1 MDTTY
6 RLSQTG
12 KEVQQLLDQVPQN
25 QEAIAQETENREQSV
40 SNETERA
47 QQAEQQLQQNIN
59 TERTDRIADVDAEE
73 ARAKAAEAQLQQ
85 NIDAIEQSGG
95 AAVTA
100 ERERAQGVEQ
110 TLQQNI
116 NTETQARI
124 ADVDAEEARA
134 KGKEN
139 EISGNLSNEVTRA
152 EGAEA
157 QLQQNIDAEEL
168 RARAA
173 EQQNANDIDAEE
185 LARQQ
190 ADAQLQQN
198 IDDEETRAKAA
209 EKANADD
216 IDAIEALIPE
226 AASPQNQLADKQ
238 FVNSSIQTATA
249 DFKGTYNSKGELDQ
263 VTANAND
270 YAYVVGKDAEGNT
283 VYSRYKW
290 VDSQGWVFEYN
301 LNNSSFTAAQW
312 AAIQSGITALL
323 VAKLTNLPTNDVLQ
337 QLIGTKQDKLTFD
350 TTPTENSQNPVQSG
364 GIFAALAGKQD
375 KLTFDL
381 QPTQYSTNPVVS
393 GALYNIFQAINSLF
407 PSGATS
413 QNKLTDKQY
422 VDGKIQEAAP
432 DFQGVY
438 QTIEQLNA
446 LTGMTVNDFSFVTSI
461 DADGN
466 TIYARYHYSGSEWVK
481 DYEMA
486 SNSFTEAQWLA
497 INSGITTL
505 LVKKLADLPTSA
517 ELTTALSNKQNV
529 LTFDSTPTQGSQ
541 NPVTS
546 EGIANAI
553 LAASGVQFIDVTT
566 LPGQVLPTAS
576 ADTMGKVYLTPS
588 AQQGQNASDW
598 WVTIYDVNHDPVYYW
613 KQVNTTSVDLSNYY
627 TKSEVDAKDT
637 RLQTQIGE
645 RNVTV
650 EAQNAPDSNTLT
662 YTNALGETA
671 NHIVG
676 DKRIVPNAE
685 STTGYD
691 VYELLHLDSGVA
703 TWGIGGGSTDIRQK
717 LWINLNSNQT
727 GDTSLN
733 GVSVKVEADNET
745 ILDTVWA
752 GETLFC
758 RISPLQQVVV
768 TVGSKAGYYLAS
780 NTQSF
785 ESTVA
790 GERTLNFNYETCVV
804 KFQPTSNQGAGD
816 STIEGATGTINGV
829 AVNYGDTL
837 KVAMGQSI
845 TVHCDAIANY
855 VTPADYTGTAATAQL
870 TPSLIYQ
877 TTLVTISWESN
888 LGTDPVIDA
897 VQATV
902 DGRTV
907 SSGETIKVAT
917 GSSVAVVF
925 PDVEGYRTP
934 SIATFTADGTTVVK
948 PTVQYS
954 TDVYTVSIDSNQA
967 DKTDIENVTV
977 VVNDGVE
984 DKTLHDGDTVK
995 IPTGTTPVATATD
1008 VTGYRKTITVNS
1020 STLSIDV
1027 QYDTTLVSV
1036 NATSNQSTQAII
1048 DPVLTGLTFEI
1059 NGTEVAAGVAVK
1071 VPTGSALTIVSPDIT
1086 NYAKTVSA
1094 AATAEG
1100 VSYIATVAYSTTLV
1114 ALNMVSNVAGVET
1127 SAPTGAAGTVIYS
1140 GGTDQTITNGQVA
1153 KVPTGTAFTITYA
1166 AVSNYGTP
1174 TGYSGT
1180 AAGTSMT
1187 ATKAEYVQGVVVV
1200 NLSMSDSDSSALALA
1215 GATVAING
1223 GTPIA
1228 YTGAPIPVAPLSNVV
1243 VHFTD
1248 VEGYATPADQTFI
1261 MPTGQKTVSASYDT
1275 TIFTVYITSNQ
1286 SPDATIAAKKVSVS
1300 YTGLATPKEVGN
1312 NGTVK
1317 VPTGLTPTATA
1328 PDETGYAKEVTVL
1341 AASRIIT
1348 AAYQTTLVTVEMVS
1362 ETGGVEG
1369 IAPTGAQAT
1378 VSYQGGTDQVL
1389 TDNQTAAKVPTGT
1402 AFTITYAAVSG
1413 YATPATYSATAT
1425 GASMTATK
1433 AKYIYGAI
1441 QLNVSMS
1448 DNDATA
1454 LANVAPEISINGG
1467 AATAMTGSAGVF
1479 TANMEVGDE
1488 YEITFNSLVE
1498 DGYLTPAPI
1507 TGTFGGGI
1515 ETKSATY
1522 QTDIYTVYVT
1532 SNQSPD
1538 ATIAAKKVSVTYTGL
1553 STAKEV
1559 SNNGTVKVPAGITPT
1574 ATADDVTNYAKTV
1587 TVLTASRII
1596 TAAYETTVISINMV
1610 GENSGVEGDAPAGA
1624 QATVS
1629 YQGGTD
1635 QVLTSNSQT
1644 ANVPTGTAFTITY
1657 ADVNGYATPAQYSA
1671 TATGASMTATKATY
1685 IYGVLQLT
1693 VSMSDSDATALASV
1707 APMISVNGGTAV
1719 AMTGS
1724 AGVFTASLEANDTY
1738 EITFNSL
1745 VADGYQTPA
1754 AISGTF
1760 LGGVQTETAS
1770 YLTTILTLTSIVTT
1784 KDGNV
1789 QGTNPQ
1795 GAGVVVTYTGQI
1807 SPATLT
1813 AINDTV
1819 KVPSNLT
1826 PTITAETVYGYTATA
1841 TESSGSITLTYATI
1855 AYMLNV
1861 GTNQSSNTDIA
1872 STVIR
1877 VSATGISANGY
1888 IDYTGAQSSV
1898 EILVPA
1904 GVNPTA
1910 ACQSGAPSAN
1920 EYAES
1925 ITVDTT
1931 NHTIAAV
1938 YSTEVLTISI
1948 TKDAGDGDLS
1958 TCSVAVTNGGTTLG
1972 TLTNASPTLKIA
1984 YGINYTCTPSA
1995 LAGYTAPAAVTKN
2008 WADTTAK
2015 SLTFEY
2021 EEQAGFVDLGLPS
2034 GKKWAVGNIVS
2045 DGNGGYKV
2053 GEETDFGAYF
2063 SWGNIVPHFSAN
2075 GSTFDDSYDF
2085 GTSNSGPYAST
2096 PGASVGANIPTNDAQ
2111 HDAALALLGSPWHL
2125 PTKEDFQELY
2135 DNTDNEWVADFNG
2148 TGVAGRKFM
2157 KKTDHSVY
2165 VFFPA
2170 AGYGYG
2176 SSLNDRGSYG
2186 YYWSGSWYS
2195 ADIAYNLRFYSS
2207 SVNPQNYSNRYFG
2220 NSVRAVQ

>member
-12 KEVQQLLDQVPQN
+12 KEVQALLDQVTPN
-25 QEAIAQETENREQSV
+25 KEAIATETQNREQAVTDEAES
-40 SNETERA
+40 R
-47 QQAEQQLQQNIN
+47 QQADQQLQQNIDN
-59 TERTDRIADVDAEE
+59 EQQARIADVDAEE

-116 NTETQARI
+116 NNETQARI
-124 ADVDAEEARA
+124 ADVDAEENRA
-134 KGKEN
+134 KGAEQQNATAIGN
-139 EISGNLSNEVTRA
+139 ETNRA
-152 EGAEA
+152 QGAEQ

-168 RARAA
+168 RARTAEQENATSISDETNRAEAAEGVLQDHIDA
-173 EQQNANDIDAEE
+173 EQQRAEGVESGLQNDIDTI
-185 LARQQ
+185 
-190 ADAQLQQN
+190 N
-198 IDDEETRAKAA
+198 GK
-209 EKANADD
+209 
-216 IDAIEALIPE
+216 IPA

-249 DFKGTYNSKGELDQ
+249 DFKGTFNSKGELDQ

-290 VDSQGWVFEYN
+290 VDGKGWVFEYN

-312 AAIQSGITALL
+312 AAIQSGITAML
-323 VAKLTNLPTNDVLQ
+323 VQKLDALPTYQVLM
-337 QLIGTKQDKLTFD
+337 QLIGTKQDTLTFD
-350 TTPTENSQNPVQSG
+350 TTPTENSHNPVQSG
-364 GIFAALAGKQD
+364 GIFSSLAGKQD
-375 KLTFDL
+375 KLTFDQ

-393 GALYNIFQAINSLF
+393 GALFNIFQAINSLF
-407 PSGATS
+407 PAAASM
-413 QNKLTDKQY
+413 QNKLTDKKY
-422 VDGKIQEAAP
+422 VDGKVAGAAP
-432 DFQGVY
+432 NFDGIF
-438 QTIEQLNA
+438 TSLEQLEA
-446 LTGMTVNDFSFVTSI
+446 LTGMSVNDFAFVTTT

-466 TIYARYHYSGSEWVK
+466 TIYTRYHYDGSAWQM
-481 DYEMA
+481 DFSFA
-486 SNSFTEAQWLA
+486 SNSFTEAQWMA
-497 INSGITTL
+497 INSGITAM
-505 LVKKLADLPTSA
+505 LVQKLVGLPTSQ
-517 ELTTALSNKQNV
+517 ALMDMFNAKQNV

-553 LAASGVQFIDVTT
+553 LAAAGVQFVDVQT
-566 LPGQVLPTAS
+566 LPTAG

-598 WVTIYDVNHDPVYYW
+598 WVTIYDIQHDPIYYW
-613 KQVNTTSVDLSNYY
+613 KQVNTTSVDLSDYY
-627 TKSEVDAKDT
+627 KKNEVDAKVT
-637 RLQTQIGE
+637 RLQTQVNE

-650 EAQNAPDSNTLT
+650 EAQDAPSADTLT

-676 DKRIVPNAE
+676 DKRVVPNTD
-685 STTGYD
+685 SVTGYD
-691 VYELLHLDSGVA
+691 VYELLHLANGVA

-717 LWINLNSNQT
+717 LWVNLLSNQQ
-727 GDTSLN
+727 GDTDLN
-733 GVSVKVEADNET
+733 GVTVKVEADDET
-745 ILDTVWA
+745 ILDTTWA
-752 GETLFC
+752 GETVFC
-758 RISPLQQVVV
+758 RISPLKQVKV
-768 TVGSKAGYYLAS
+768 TVGSKTGYYLAS
-780 NTQSF
+780 NVQTF
-785 ESTVA
+785 ESSVA
-790 GERTLNFNYETCVV
+790 GERTINFNYETCVV

-816 STIEGATGTINGV
+816 TTIEGATGTINGV
-829 AVNYGDTL
+829 TVNYGDTL

-855 VTPADYTGTAATAQL
+855 VTPADYTGTAESAQL
-870 TPSLIYQ
+870 TPQLVYQ

-902 DGRTV
+902 AGRTV
-907 SSGETIKVAT
+907 SSGQTIKVAT
-917 GSSVAVVF
+917 GSEVAVVF
-925 PDVEGYRTP
+925 PNVEGYRTP
-934 SIATFTADGTTVVK
+934 SIATFTAEGTTVVK

-967 DKTDIENVTV
+967 DKIDIENVTV

-1008 VTGYRKTITVNS
+1008 ISGYRKTITVTAA
-1020 STLSIDV
+1020 TLTIGV

-1036 NATSNQSTQAII
+1036 NATSNQSTQQVI
-1048 DPVLTGLTFEI
+1048 DPVLTGLVFEI
-1059 NGTEVAAGVAVK
+1059 NGTEVSAGQQVK
-1071 VPTGSALTIVSPDIT
+1071 VPTGSALTITSPDIAH
-1086 NYAKTVSA
+1086 YAKTVTSA
-1094 AATAEG
+1094 QTAEG
-1100 VSYIATVAYSTTLV
+1100 ASYIVTVAYTTTLV
-1114 ALNMVSNVAGVET
+1114 TLNMVSNVAGVET
-1127 SAPTGAAGTVIYS
+1127 SAPTGAAGTVSYD
-1140 GGTDQTITNGQVA
+1140 GGASQTIHNGEYA
-1153 KVPTGTAFTITYA
+1153 KVPTGTAFTVTYA
-1166 AVSNYGTP
+1166 NVNNYGTP

-1180 AAGTSMT
+1180 ASGNSMS

-1200 NLSMSDSDSSALALA
+1200 NISMSDSDASALALA
-1215 GATVAING
+1215 GAFVAIDG
-1223 GTPIA
+1223 GTPVA
-1228 YTGAPIPVAPLSNVV
+1228 YEGRPIPVAPLSQVV
-1243 VHFTD
+1243 VSFKD
-1248 VEGYATPADQTFI
+1248 VEGYATPGNQTFI
-1261 MPTGQKTVSASYDT
+1261 MPTGTKTVSASYDT
-1275 TIFTVYITSNQ
+1275 TIFTVFVTSNQ
-1286 SPDATIAAKKVSVS
+1286 QDDETIAAQKVSVS
-1300 YTGLATPKEVGN
+1300 YMGLATPKQVGN

-1328 PDETGYAKEVTVL
+1328 PDVTGYAKEVNVL

-1348 AAYQTTLVTVEMVS
+1348 AGYQTTIVSVNMVG
-1362 ETGGVEG
+1362 ENGGVEG
-1369 IAPTGAQAT
+1369 AAPQGAQAT

-1389 TDNQTAAKVPTGT
+1389 TDNTQTAKVPTGT
-1402 AFTITYAAVSG
+1402 DFTVTYAAVTG

-1425 GASMTATK
+1425 GASMAAPKAT
-1433 AKYIYGAI
+1433 YIYGVL
-1441 QLNVSMS
+1441 QLTVSMS
-1448 DNDATA
+1448 DSDATA

-1467 AATAMTGSAGVF
+1467 TATAMTGSAGVF

-1498 DGYLTPAPI
+1498 DGYATPAAI
-1507 TGTFGGGI
+1507 SGTFGGGI

-1532 SNQSPD
+1532 SNQNPD

-1553 STAKEV
+1553 ATAKEV
-1559 SNNGTVKVPAGITPT
+1559 SNNGTVKVPAGLTPT

-1610 GENSGVEGDAPAGA
+1610 GENSGVEGAAPAGA

-1635 QVLTSNSQT
+1635 QVLTDNTQT
-1644 ANVPTGTAFTITY
+1644 AKVPTGTSFTVNY
-1657 ADVNGYATPAQYSA
+1657 ANVSGYATPATYSA
-1671 TATGASMTATKATY
+1671 TATGASMTAPKATY

-1693 VSMSDSDATALASV
+1693 VSMSDSDATALADV
-1707 APMISVNGGTAV
+1707 QPMIAINGGAAE

-1724 AGVFTASLEANDTY
+1724 AGVFTASMETDDTY

-1754 AISGTF
+1754 PITGTF
-1760 LGGVQTETAS
+1760 QGGVQTETAQ
-1770 YLTTILTLTSIVTT
+1770 YLTTILTLGSIVTT

-1789 QGTNPQ
+1789 QGQNPQ
-1795 GAGVVVTYTGQI
+1795 GAGVTVAYTGQTA
-1807 SPATLT
+1807 PATLT
-1813 AINDTV
+1813 SINDSV
-1819 KVPSNLT
+1819 KVPANLT
-1826 PTITAETVYGYTATA
+1826 PTVTPLAVQYYSASATLTGGSISVTYATVSRTVSITSNQASDNVIAAVVATLTYTYEGETVTRTDIADGTEVLIPATA
-1841 TESSGSITLTYATI
+1841 TSIAFTAPDVTGYAKSISGASISYATTI
-1855 AYMLNV
+1855 LTVTLASDTGEADLSGV
-1861 GTNQSSNTDIA
+1861 TKTVTDTTLSTTVTPQQDGTYKIPTSHNYSVSVSDDVEGYKAPDAATGTA
-1872 STVIR
+1872 S
-1877 VSATGISANGY
+1877 GISA
-1888 IDYTGAQSSV
+1888 
-1898 EILVPA
+1898 
-1904 GVNPTA
+1904 
-1910 ACQSGAPSAN
+1910 
-1920 EYAES
+1920 
-1925 ITVDTT
+1925 TVTMT
-1931 NHTIAAV
+1931 
-1938 YSTEVLTISI
+1938 
-1948 TKDAGDGDLS
+1948 
-1958 TCSVAVTNGGTTLG
+1958 
-1972 TLTNASPTLKIA
+1972 
-1984 YGINYTCTPSA
+1984 
-1995 LAGYTAPAAVTKN
+1995 
-2008 WADTTAK
+2008 
-2015 SLTFEY
+2015 Y

-2125 PTKEDFQELY
+2125 PTKDDFQELY

-2170 AGYGYG
+2170 AGYGFG
-2176 SSLNDRGSYG
+2176 TSLVNRGSNG
-2186 YYWSGSWYS
+2186 HYWSGSWYS
-2195 ADIAYNLRFYSS
+2195 ADVAYYLYFYSS
-2207 SVNPQNYSNRYFG
+2207 SVSPQNDFNRYSG
-2220 NSVRAVQ
+2220 YSVRAVQ

>member
-12 KEVQQLLDQVPQN
+12 KEVQQLLDQVTPN
-25 QEAIAQETENREQSV
+25 QEAIATETQNREQAVTDEAES
-40 SNETERA
+40 R
-47 QQAEQQLQQNIN
+47 QQADQQLQQNIDN
-59 TERTDRIADVDAEE
+59 EQQARIADVDAEE
-73 ARAKAAEAQLQQ
+73 ARAKGAEAQLQQ

-139 EISGNLSNEVTRA
+139 EIAGNLSNEVTRA

-157 QLQQNIDAEEL
+157 QLQQNIDAEEM
-168 RARAA
+168 RARTA

-198 IDDEETRAKAA
+198 IDGEETRAKAA

-226 AASPQNQLADKQ
+226 AASAQNQLADKD

-249 DFKGTYNSKGELDQ
+249 DFKGTFNSLAELQQ
-263 VTANAND
+263 VSANAND
-270 YAYVVGKDAEGNT
+270 YGYVVSKDAEGNT
-283 VYSRYKW
+283 VYSRYKY
-290 VDSQGWVFEYN
+290 VEGTGWVFEYN

-312 AAIQSGITALL
+312 AAIQSGITAMK
-323 VAKLTNLPTNDVLQ
+323 VAKLDNLPTNDILQ

-350 TTPTENSQNPVQSG
+350 TTPTENSKNPVQSG
-364 GIFAALAGKQD
+364 GIFAALANKQD

-393 GALYNIFQAINSLF
+393 GALFNIFQAINSLF
-407 PSGATS
+407 PAAAST

-438 QTIEQLNA
+438 QTVEQLNA
-446 LTGMTVNDFSFVTSI
+446 LTGMTVNDYAFVTST
-461 DADGN
+461 DTDGN
-466 TIYARYHYSGSEWVK
+466 TVLTHYTYNGTAWAA
-481 DYEMA
+481 DYSIS
-486 SNSFTEAQWLA
+486 SNNFTQAQWTA
-497 INSGITTL
+497 INSGITAL
-505 LVKKLADLPTSA
+505 LVQKLEDLPTST
-517 ELTTALSNKQNV
+517 ELTQMFAAKQNT
-529 LTFDSTPTQGSQ
+529 LTFDTTPTQGST

-598 WVTIYDVNHDPVYYW
+598 WVTIYDTQHDPIYYW

-637 RLQTQIGE
+637 RLQTQVNE

-650 EAQNAPDSNTLT
+650 EAQDAPSADTLT

-691 VYELLHLDSGVA
+691 VYELLHLASGVA

-727 GDTSLN
+727 DDTSLN

-829 AVNYGDTL
+829 TVNYGDTL

-1127 SAPTGAAGTVIYS
+1127 SAPTGAAGTVSYS

-1610 GENSGVEGDAPAGA
+1610 GENSGVEGAAPAGA

-1855 AYMLNV
+1855 AYTLNV
-1861 GTNQSSNTDIA
+1861 GTNQASNTDIA
-1872 STVIR
+1872 NTVIR

-1920 EYAES
+1920 EYAEN

-2034 GKKWAVGNIVS
+2034 GKKWAIGNIVS

-2096 PGASVGANIPTNDAQ
+2096 PGANVGANIPTNDAQ

-2125 PTKEDFQELY
+2125 PTKDDFQELY

-2170 AGYGYG
+2170 AGRGYG
-2176 SSLNDRGSYG
+2176 ASLRNRGSYG
-2186 YYWSGSWYS
+2186 YYWSGSWNS
-2195 ADIAYNLRFYSS
+2195 ADFAYYLYFDSS
-2207 SVNPQNYSNRYFG
+2207 SVGPQYNLSRCRGY
-2220 NSVRAVQ
+2220 SVRAVQ